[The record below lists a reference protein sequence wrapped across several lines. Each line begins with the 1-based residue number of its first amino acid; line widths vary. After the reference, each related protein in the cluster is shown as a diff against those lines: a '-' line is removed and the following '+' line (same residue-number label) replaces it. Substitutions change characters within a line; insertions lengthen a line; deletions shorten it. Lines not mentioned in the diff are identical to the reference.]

1 MIGLKKLV
9 QEGENV
15 ELFADDLLKRSGT
28 WSMSTSQ
35 IYIRNAPSY
44 GWGPVVKEGYGR
56 EFLFFLSVLGFG
68 GWRLLRKVLIYV
80 FVAFGLVT
88 VPYMIRLS
96 PFFLLLYSDVE
107 LIQYACE
114 QILNVFSSP
123 SLATRTCRDKR

>member
-44 GWGPVVKEGYGR
+44 GWGPVVKEGYGC
-56 EFLFFLSVLGFG
+56 EFLFLLSLDSVAFSGKVADVFICVASVL
-68 GWRLLRKVLIYV
+68 
-80 FVAFGLVT
+80 AT

-96 PFFLLLYSDVE
+96 R
-107 LIQYACE
+107 
-114 QILNVFSSP
+114 SSV
-123 SLATRTCRDKR
+123 SIFARWS